1 MRFGGSTF
9 IGMLP
14 TLRRIE
20 EMVAILDEPPP
31 GATANSNFVRTAE
44 SARTCSFGGLAVQMK
59 FGCAILGVQ
68 VEL

>member
-20 EMVAILDEPPP
+20 EMVEILDEPPP
-31 GATANSNFVRTAE
+31 GATANSNFVRG
-44 SARTCSFGGLAVQMK
+44 SWGPSNLMLFFR
-59 FGCAILGVQ
+59 
-68 VEL
+68 